1 MEAAGRWNAAL
12 AGFLA
17 AGLLGWKGAV
27 AASGAEAAWQ
37 ALQAGAHVA
46 LIRHAT
52 APGTGDPPGFRL
64 EDCASQRN
72 LSEEGRD
79 EARRIGAAFRA
90 RGVSV
95 EGVWSSQWCRCL
107 ETAELL
113 DLAPV
118 TPLPALNSFFEAR
131 ELEADRTTA
140 LRAFISSREPGGA
153 LIMVTHQ
160 VNITAL
166 TGVFPRSG
174 EAVVAKSL
182 PNGELSIVGRIAPP

>member
-1 MEAAGRWNAAL
+1 MNAAWRWSAAI
-12 AGFLA
+12 AGCVA
-17 AGLLGWKGAV
+17 VGLLGWNGAV
-27 AASGAEAAWQ
+27 AADGIEAAWQ
-37 ALQAGAHVA
+37 ALQAGGHVA
-46 LIRHAT
+46 LMRHAK

-64 EDCASQRN
+64 ADCATQRN

-90 RGVSV
+90 RNVPV

-107 ETAELL
+107 ETADLL

-118 TPLPALNSFFEAR
+118 TPLPALNSFFDER
-131 ELEADRTTA
+131 EQAAGRTAA
-140 LRAFISSREPGGA
+140 LRAFIAGRQPDGA

-166 TGVFPRSG
+166 TGVFARSG
-174 EAVVAKSL
+174 EAVVAKPQ
-182 PNGELSIVGRIAPP
+182 PNGEVSIVGRIPPP